1 MALNFSTLVYLPNF
15 DLFARPITVT
25 PLLGAVY
32 SDMRGIF
39 DTDALDVI
47 GVDGQSVI
55 TDQKTFID
63 IRAAEFKSAGHSIPV
78 QGDIISIPADADID
92 DEGDWEV
99 TSSADNGGGET
110 TLFIRKL
117 VTPAP

>member
-15 DLFARPITVT
+15 DLFARPITVA
-25 PLLGAVY
+25 PMIGSAY

-39 DTDALDVI
+39 DTDSLDVI
-47 GVDGQSVI
+47 GIDGQSII

-63 IRAAEFKSAGHSIPV
+63 IRVSEFTSAGHSIPE
-78 QGDIISIPADADID
+78 QGDIINIPAVDDLDA
-92 DEGDWEV
+92 EGNWEV
-99 TSSADNGGGET
+99 VSSSDNGGGEVT
-110 TLFIRKL
+110 IIIRKL